1 MKFATKTTTR
11 TATTRTVLMALLL
24 AASASAMAAPHL
36 TPQECNA
43 YPFKPLK
50 GEVTHRQL
58 MRELGELE
66 AVGYNPA
73 DDDAVYPADLE
84 AAEKKLQAE
93 YRTDCAPA
101 VPMTNAQSAGNVAT
115 PAATGAANPAS

>member
-1 MKFATKTTTR
+1 MKLATKT
-11 TATTRTVLMALLL
+11 ATRTVLMALLL
-24 AASASAMAAPHL
+24 AGSASAMAAPHL
-36 TPQECNA
+36 TPQECND

-50 GEVTHRQL
+50 AEVTHRQL

-73 DDDAVYPADLE
+73 ADDAVYPADLE
-84 AAEKKLQAE
+84 AAQKKLQAE
-93 YRTDCAPA
+93 YRSDCATA
-101 VPMTNAQSAGNVAT
+101 APMTNAQGAGNAAA